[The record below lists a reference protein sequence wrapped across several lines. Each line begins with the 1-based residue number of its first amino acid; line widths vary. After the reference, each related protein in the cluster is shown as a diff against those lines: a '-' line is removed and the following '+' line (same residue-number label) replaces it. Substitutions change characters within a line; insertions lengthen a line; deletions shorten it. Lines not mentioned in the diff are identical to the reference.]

1 MKNCF
6 RRTTDEYPCRIFCK
20 SYPLK
25 YCNTVIGIKSFVERR
40 ARGHSPINLPMSYI
54 YIYIY
59 NMSPVTNARNRVVL
73 NTVDGN
79 RREKTIKY
87 NTKLKNP
94 SVGFD
99 SRPIRVIDKNARC
112 LPVGSSSV

>member
-1 MKNCF
+1 MKNCI
-6 RRTTDEYPCRIFCK
+6 RRTIDEYLCRIFCK

-25 YCNTVIGIKSFVERR
+25 YCSTVIGIKSFVERR
-40 ARGHSPINLPMSYI
+40 ARGHSPIYLPMF

-59 NMSPVTNARNRVVL
+59 NNMSHVTNARNRVVL

-87 NTKLKNP
+87 NTELKNP

-112 LPVGSSSV
+112 VPVGSSSV